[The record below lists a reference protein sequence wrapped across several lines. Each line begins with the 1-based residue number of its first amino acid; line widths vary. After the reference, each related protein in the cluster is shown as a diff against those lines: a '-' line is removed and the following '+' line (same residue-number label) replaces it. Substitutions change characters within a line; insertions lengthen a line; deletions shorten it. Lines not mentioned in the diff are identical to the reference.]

1 MKIYFV
7 ALRFAFSVLTLLI
20 VLLSDFQKSNPPGSV
35 GTSLALETIIQHS
48 PVDFRPIRYV
58 LFLDFVHLS
67 RLNLSQFCIFG
78 LFVCWIDFSLFEF
91 FSLIFHSRNETSSS
105 VLVCSKGGGLL
116 AERMELVNELWEE
129 NIKVMALKDL
139 CFKLIA

>member
-48 PVDFRPIRYV
+48 PVDFRPI
-58 LFLDFVHLS
+58 
-67 RLNLSQFCIFG
+67 FG
-78 LFVCWIDFSLFEF
+78 LFVCWIDFCLFDF
-91 FSLIFHSRNETSSS
+91 FSSFFVAEM
-105 VLVCSKGGGLL
+105 KL
-116 AERMELVNELWEE
+116 AAVFLFVQREE
-129 NIKVMALKDL
+129 GVYWQNAWN
-139 CFKLIA
+139 